1 MLRYELLNK
10 EWIVSPTAGRVYR
23 STAALSFAFLL
34 FLVAIQLPFGI
45 LGAIRPML
53 KPLLLIGILATAI
66 TLMGMEYFLIRFDDS
81 HRLMQ
86 VVWFVALLFAP
97 LGPALYCYIVYSRS
111 EVLKS
116 ACVDEGRALAP

>member
-10 EWIVSPTAGRVYR
+10 EWIVSPTARRVYR
-23 STAALSFAFLL
+23 STAALSLAFLP
-34 FLVAIQLPFGI
+34 VSRCHPIAIWDSRCDSPV
-45 LGAIRPML
+45 L
-53 KPLLLIGILATAI
+53 KPLLLFGTLATAV
-66 TLMGMEYFLIRFDDS
+66 TLVGMEYFLIRFDDS
-81 HRLMQ
+81 HPLKQ
-86 VVWFVALLFAP
+86 VFWFVALLFAP